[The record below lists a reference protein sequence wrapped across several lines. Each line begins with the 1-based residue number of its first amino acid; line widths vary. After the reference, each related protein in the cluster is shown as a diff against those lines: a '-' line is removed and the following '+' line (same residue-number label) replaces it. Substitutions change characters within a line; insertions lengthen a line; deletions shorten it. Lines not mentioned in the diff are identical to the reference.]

1 MTAPTSAPR
10 GRIALTGAAGSLAR
24 DIIPHLRRCGYE
36 LVCLDQA
43 ESADPMG
50 CEWVIASIHD
60 ADRLREAFAGCAA
73 VVHLAGIPLEASWEE
88 ISRTN
93 IDGTQAVL
101 EAARAARVPKAV
113 LASSI
118 HATGYT
124 PVPAEGDL
132 LPDDVPVRP
141 NTFYGVSKAAVEAL
155 GSVYADR
162 YGLDVVCLRIAS
174 RFARPENE
182 RMLSTWL
189 SPADAGRLFE
199 AALSGAATGFRI
211 VWGVSRNTRG
221 YLSPDGGRAIGFFPE
236 DDAEAHADE
245 LPADASGAAQGS
257 EWDRRCIGGVFS
269 SPEPPMF
276 SPPVRRVTTG

>member
-1 MTAPTSAPR
+1 MTAPPPVRR

-24 DIIPHLRRCGYE
+24 DIIPHLIGCGYE
-36 LVCLDQA
+36 LVCLDRA
-43 ESADPMG
+43 EPADPMG
-50 CEWVIASIHD
+50 CEWVIGSIHD
-60 ADRLREAFAGCAA
+60 ADRLRQAFAGCTA

-93 IDGTQAVL
+93 IDGTQTVL
-101 EAARAARVPKAV
+101 EAARAAGVRKAV

-124 PVPAEGDL
+124 PVPADGDL

-155 GSVYADR
+155 GSLYADR
-162 YGLDVVCLRIAS
+162 HGLDVVCLRIAS
-174 RFARPENE
+174 RFSRPENE

-199 AALSGAATGFRI
+199 AALSEAAKGFRI

-221 YLSPDGGRAIGFFPE
+221 YLSPDGGRAIGFFAE
-236 DDAEAHADE
+236 DDAEAYAGE

-276 SPPVRRVTTG
+276 SPPVTHVTTG

>member
-43 ESADPMG
+43 EPAHPMG

-124 PVPAEGDL
+124 HVPAEGDL

-155 GSVYADR
+155 GSLYADR

-174 RFARPENE
+174 RFSRPENE

-189 SPADAGRLFE
+189 SPPTRGACSRPPSPRRRRASGS
-199 AALSGAATGFRI
+199 SGASPATPAATSPPTAAGPSDSSPRTTPRPTPAS
-211 VWGVSRNTRG
+211 SRRTRPG
-221 YLSPDGGRAIGFFPE
+221 PPKARSGT
-236 DDAEAHADE
+236 
-245 LPADASGAAQGS
+245 GAAS
-257 EWDRRCIGGVFS
+257 AACSPRPSRRCSRLPSGV
-269 SPEPPMF
+269 
-276 SPPVRRVTTG
+276 